1 MHFYH
6 SQVIY
11 VFLFFFS
18 ERSFRHG
25 PFGLDCY
32 RGASSCCGISSG
44 YTATS
49 SSSVNVDRRVQR
61 HFPTPNWCQDE
72 PRSSAGRPSSNCS
85 GQRSRPRTSHQFPW
99 RNWWGGSRKSQW
111 PHPAPSPCQCS
122 PRPRSSPRRGIC
134 YWCRNSII
142 KYLITK

>member
-32 RGASSCCGISSG
+32 RGVVLVAVLRYILRRYRNFIVVRERRQAGAASLSNPQLMPGRAAEQRREALMQLFR
-44 YTATS
+44 TAESAEDFPPIPMEELVRSIKKEPVTPPRAQS
-49 SSSVNVDRRVQR
+49 MPVLTPTKKFATQR
-61 HFPTPNWCQDE
+61 D
-72 PRSSAGRPSSNCS
+72 
-85 GQRSRPRTSHQFPW
+85 
-99 RNWWGGSRKSQW
+99 
-111 PHPAPSPCQCS
+111 
-122 PRPRSSPRRGIC
+122 
-134 YWCRNSII
+134 
-142 KYLITK
+142 LLLV

>member
-32 RGASSCCGISSG
+32 RGLVLVAVLRYLLRRYSNFIVVRERRQAGAASLSNPQLMPGRAAEQRREALKQLFR
-44 YTATS
+44 TAEPAEDIPPIPMEEL
-49 SSSVNVDRRVQR
+49 VRRIKKEPVTPPRAQSMPVLT
-61 HFPTPNWCQDE
+61 PTKKFATQGD
-72 PRSSAGRPSSNCS
+72 
-85 GQRSRPRTSHQFPW
+85 
-99 RNWWGGSRKSQW
+99 
-111 PHPAPSPCQCS
+111 
-122 PRPRSSPRRGIC
+122 
-134 YWCRNSII
+134 
-142 KYLITK
+142 LLLV

>member
-32 RGASSCCGISSG
+32 RGLVLVAVLRYLLRRYRNFIVVRERRQAGAASLSNPQLMPGRAAEQRQEALKQLFR
-44 YTATS
+44 TAEPAEDTNS
-49 SSSVNVDRRVQR
+49 HGGTGEEDQERASD
-61 HFPTPNWCQDE
+61 PTPR
-72 PRSSAGRPSSNCS
+72 PVHASA
-85 GQRSRPRTSHQFPW
+85 
-99 RNWWGGSRKSQW
+99 
-111 PHPAPSPCQCS
+111 HPDQEVRHAE
-122 PRPRSSPRRGIC
+122 GFATGVEI
-134 YWCRNSII
+134 
-142 KYLITK
+142 L

>member
-32 RGASSCCGISSG
+32 RGVVLVALLRYILRRYRNFIVVRERRQAGAASLSNPQLMPGRAAEQRREALKQLFRTAEPAEDIPPIPMEELVRRIKKEPVTPPRAQSMPVLTPTKKFATQG
-44 YTATS
+44 YLLL
-49 SSSVNVDRRVQR
+49 V
-61 HFPTPNWCQDE
+61 
-72 PRSSAGRPSSNCS
+72 
-85 GQRSRPRTSHQFPW
+85 
-99 RNWWGGSRKSQW
+99 
-111 PHPAPSPCQCS
+111 
-122 PRPRSSPRRGIC
+122 
-134 YWCRNSII
+134 
-142 KYLITK
+142 

>member
-32 RGASSCCGISSG
+32 RGLVLVAVLRYLLRRYHNFIVVRERRQAGAASLSNPQLMPGRAAEQRREALKQLFR
-44 YTATS
+44 TAEPAEDIPPIPMEEL
-49 SSSVNVDRRVQR
+49 VRRIKKEPVTPPRAQSMPVLTPTKKFATQR
-61 HFPTPNWCQDE
+61 D
-72 PRSSAGRPSSNCS
+72 
-85 GQRSRPRTSHQFPW
+85 
-99 RNWWGGSRKSQW
+99 
-111 PHPAPSPCQCS
+111 
-122 PRPRSSPRRGIC
+122 
-134 YWCRNSII
+134 
-142 KYLITK
+142 LLLV